1 VTVEDPVE
9 YRLDGITQVQAIV
22 EAMCFIVIV
31 FLIVFVIPVFSKMY
45 RQMHV
50 PLPGPTQALINLSTL
65 VRDGWWALLPII
77 IVTLLLLKLFWKKAH
92 LKTRLDAFKI
102 SEE

>member
-50 PLPGPTQALINLSTL
+50 PFYSDFIAVKAVLEKST
-65 VRDGWWALLPII
+65 
-77 IVTLLLLKLFWKKAH
+77 
-92 LKTRLDAFKI
+92 
-102 SEE
+102 S